1 MSRTAFEERIGYV
14 FKDPSLL
21 RKALTHSSATN
32 ETANGVVENNE
43 RLEFLGDA
51 VFDVIISEYLYN
63 KMADVEEGKL
73 SKLRALVVCERSLSE
88 CGKRLGINEELRLG
102 RGEELNGGRNRSSI
116 LADAMEAVIG
126 AIYMDGGF
134 DAATSF
140 VLSAFK
146 TTIEKALS
154 GMLYRDFKTE
164 LQELLQARKEVEIRY
179 LVDREE
185 GPDHDKTFYV
195 SLWDGE
201 RKLGEGAG
209 KTKKEA
215 EQNAARAA
223 LEGYGVVF

>member
-1 MSRTAFEERIGYV
+1 MSSTAFEERIGYT
-14 FKDPSLL
+14 FKDPALL

-32 ETANGVVENNE
+32 ENTNGVAENNE

-51 VFDVIISEYLYN
+51 VFDVIISEYLYHR
-63 KMADVEEGKL
+63 MTDVEEGQL

-88 CGKRLGINEELRLG
+88 CGKRLRINEELRLG

-126 AIYMDGGF
+126 AVYLDGGF
-134 DAATSF
+134 EAAASF
-140 VLSAFK
+140 VLSAFN
-146 TTIEKALS
+146 TTIDMALS

-164 LQELLQARKEVEIRY
+164 LQEFLQAQKEVEIRY

-195 SLWDGE
+195 SLWDGKE
-201 RKLGEGAG
+201 KLGEGAG

-215 EQNAARAA
+215 EQNAAKAA